1 MENPVKKEWLMLP
14 DLVLSDIMKKIALE
28 SISTLRICAEVCTRW
43 EQEIMSNPVIQD
55 IARTKTMT
63 ALGPGEF
70 PSSEDISN
78 AKWLETRGILEIGVI
93 ENLVERVKEE
103 MNDFR
108 YQITQLTVPV
118 LTCAAS
124 LAHHGLYGSVFMM
137 RLPNVDLTSVPA
149 EHLASLVSCVEW
161 KVEISNNTCVVT
173 ILDNVNSYEL
183 DIEFQSLSSEE
194 TAALVRAMESRV
206 EDVSLNDDVTL
217 DIKGLMD
224 YSGQGKCKVLKC
236 WEDTTADRYREQLM
250 TWAKSRSGCGWEWS
264 DDIVQPDPD
273 HSFNGLYRWF
283 SIKRDMLK

>member
-1 MENPVKKEWLMLP
+1 MNNSLIK
-14 DLVLSDIMKKIALE
+14 
-28 SISTLRICAEVCTRW
+28 
-43 EQEIMSNPVIQD
+43 Q
-55 IARTKTMT
+55 IARTKIET
-63 ALGPGEF
+63 AFGEF

-78 AKWLETRGILEIGVI
+78 AKWLETRGILETSVI

-103 MNDFR
+103 MNDVKYR
-108 YQITQLTVPV
+108 VTQLTVPIPV

-124 LAHHGLYGSVFMM
+124 LAHHGLYGSVRDM

-149 EHLASLVSCVEW
+149 EHLASLVSCVEHC
-161 KVEISNNTCVVT
+161 VEISNNTCVVT
-173 ILDNVNSYEL
+173 ILDNVNSYKL

-206 EDVSLNDDVTL
+206 EDVSLNDELTL
-217 DIKGLMD
+217 DIGGLMD

-236 WEDTTADRYREQLM
+236 YEDTTAERYREQLI
-250 TWAKSRSGCGWEWS
+250 TWVKSRSGCGWEWS

-283 SIKRDMLK
+283 SIKRNMLE